1 MFMKFKGISYS
12 DVKFFQDLKISL
24 TGFIDKVL
32 ESAAHRAPLASGA
45 RKIASASASGA
56 RKKNSERERE
66 RRSEKSGSAGSE
78 RRSSNLRK

>member
-1 MFMKFKGISYS
+1 MAF
-12 DVKFFQDLKISL
+12 
-24 TGFIDKVL
+24 KVL

-56 RKKNSERERE
+56 QKKNNERERE
-66 RRSEKSGSAGSE
+66 RRSEKSGSAGGE